1 MNKSPNKVFV
11 WPISTRIIHWM
22 LAFSFTIAFIISSY
36 EEMLHDHVAL
46 GFIFGIM
53 IIYRIIWGFIGPKY
67 ARFSTFKLN
76 LSQLKFYFVE
86 KIQDRWRAIPAGHN
100 PASSWF
106 TIWAMIMG
114 SIIVTSGML
123 LYGIQEAKG
132 FLSFLNDNYYNQMD
146 IWMLVHK
153 SASYIFLFWVFLH
166 ISGVMIEQFY
176 HKTNMVLAMITGY
189 KRAKGEDTEVSK
201 KLNFF
206 AYSIIIIAIATYSFI
221 TSSNYNFLTS
231 QKFTS
236 IDYKAQNPIFVEKCG
251 DCHKIYPPFLLPK
264 ASWSRVMRGLDNHF
278 GEKITEANITKSQQS
293 TIKSFLYANSAE
305 KSTRESS
312 VKIMKSLG
320 KRRPKAITKTPYWRE
335 RHKDIDKAIFK
346 TKEVKDKSNCI
357 ACHNNIDKGMI
368 DDMDITIYRIKKNKD

>member
-1 MNKSPNKVFV
+1 MNRAPNKVFV
-11 WPISTRIIHWM
+11 WPMSTRIIHWM
-22 LAFSFTIAFIISSY
+22 LALSFTTAFITSTF
-36 EEMLHDHVAL
+36 EEMLHNHVAL

-67 ARFSTFKLN
+67 ARFSTFKLHP
-76 LSQLKFYFVE
+76 SKLKFYFVE

-132 FLSFLNDNYYNQMD
+132 VLSFLNDSYYNNMD
-146 IWMLVHK
+146 IIMLIHQI
-153 SASYIFLFWVFLH
+153 ASYIFLFWVFLH

-176 HKTNMVLAMITGY
+176 HKTNMVFAMITGF
-189 KRAKGEDTEVSK
+189 KRAKGDDTEVSK

-206 AYSIIIIAIATYSFI
+206 AYSIIIIAIGTYSFI

-236 IDYKAQNPIFVEKCG
+236 IDYKAQNPIFVEQCG

-264 ASWSRVMRGLDNHF
+264 KSWSRVMRDLDNHF

-293 TIKSFLYANSAE
+293 TIKEFLYANSAE
-305 KSTRESS
+305 TSTRESS

-335 RHKDIDKAIFK
+335 THKDIPKSAFK
-346 TKEVKDKSNCI
+346 TKKIKDKSNCI
-357 ACHNNIDKGMI
+357 ACHKNFDDGVL
-368 DDMDITIYRIKKNKD
+368 DDMNIIYNVK

>member
-11 WPISTRIIHWM
+11 WPMSTRIIHWM
-22 LAFSFTIAFIISSY
+22 LAITFTTAFITSFY
-36 EEMLHDHVAL
+36 EDMLHNHIAL

-53 IIYRIIWGFIGPKY
+53 IVYRIIWGFIGPRY

-132 FLSFLNDNYYNQMD
+132 ILSFLNDRYYNNMD
-146 IWMLVHK
+146 IIMLVHQI
-153 SASYIFLFWVFLH
+153 ASYIFLFWVFLH

-176 HKTNMVLAMITGY
+176 HKTNMVFAMITGF
-189 KRAKGEDTEVSK
+189 KRAKGDDTEVSK

-206 AYSIIIIAIATYSFI
+206 AYSIIVIAIGTYTFI

-251 DCHKIYPPFLLPK
+251 DCHNIYPPFLLPK
-264 ASWSRVMRGLDNHF
+264 KSWSRVMGGLDNHF
-278 GEKITEANITKSQQS
+278 GEEITEANITKSQQI
-293 TIKSFLYANSAE
+293 TIKKFLYANSADT
-305 KSTRESS
+305 STRESS

-320 KRRPKAITKTPYWRE
+320 KRAPKAITKTPYWRE
-335 RHKDIDKAIFK
+335 THKDIPLNVFK
-346 TKEVKDKSNCI
+346 TKKIKDKSNCI
-357 ACHNNIDKGMI
+357 ACHKNFDDGML
-368 DDMDITIYRIKKNKD
+368 DDMDITYRD